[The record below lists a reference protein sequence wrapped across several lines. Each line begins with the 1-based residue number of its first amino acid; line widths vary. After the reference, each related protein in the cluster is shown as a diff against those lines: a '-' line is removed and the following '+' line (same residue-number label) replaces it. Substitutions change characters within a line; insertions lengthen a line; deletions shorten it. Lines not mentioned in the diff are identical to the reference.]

1 MFKKCQNRSLKIVWQ
16 SFQKIVIYFS
26 SDFLKFSSEV
36 AKLDEKIKGKLSK
49 SEDPE
54 VFLVFRS
61 VWGYFA
67 KGYELQKFS
76 M

>member
-1 MFKKCQNRSLKIVWQ
+1 M
-16 SFQKIVIYFS
+16 IYFS

-54 VFLVFRS
+54 VFLVFRP

-67 KGYELQKFS
+67 NGYELQKFS
-76 M
+76 I

>member
-1 MFKKCQNRSLKIVWQ
+1 M
-16 SFQKIVIYFS
+16 IYFS
-26 SDFLKFSSEV
+26 SNFFKFSSEV